1 MKMILGLFALLLAV
15 VFGIFYFQNNFKFNF
30 PLPFVGKSPTATIQ
44 KHKFNLTI
52 AKTPKEKEVGLSQK
66 TSLPQDSGMLFP
78 FEQPSIDISFWMKNM
93 KIAIDIIYINKDH
106 VVTVFPNLQPPK
118 SPDENL
124 SIFKPDEPA
133 DKVLEINAGLSEKY
147 GIKKED
153 VVIFENLQ

>member
-1 MKMILGLFALLLAV
+1 MNKILAIFLVLAIFLIGLGV
-15 VFGIFYFQNNFKFNF
+15 WQSFK
-30 PLPFVGKSPTATIQ
+30 KSPTVKINNHEFQ
-44 KHKFNLTI
+44 LQI
-52 AKTPKEKEVGLSQK
+52 AKTAKEKEIGLSK
-66 TSLPQDSGMLFP
+66 YENLPKDLGMLFP
-78 FEQPSIDISFWMKNM
+78 FEKPDYYSFWMKNM